1 MIFWVPQH
9 VEPRWKNYIV
19 KTTKPILTPQQ
30 CDELIRIG
38 QSESKMKG
46 ETSYKGK
53 RMISEYRKS
62 TISWVPINKAIPIYQ
77 VIKQW
82 VENTSNNHFGF
93 DTIHFPEQGQ
103 YAEYSKGGFYDWHM
117 DTQVEMSAMPAVRKI
132 SMTLLLN
139 DSKEFKGGDLEI
151 FCGNKLSSQENKI
164 KLKQGY
170 AVFFASFLLHRV
182 IPIMKGNRKSLVM
195 WFGGTPLR

>member
-19 KTTKPILTPQQ
+19 KTTKPVLTPQQ

-82 VENTSNNHFGF
+82 VENTNNNHFGF

-139 DSKEFKGGDLEI
+139 DS
-151 FCGNKLSSQENKI
+151 QENKI

>member
-38 QSESKMKG
+38 QSEPKMKG
-46 ETSYKGK
+46 ETAYKGK

-82 VENTSNNHFGF
+82 VENTNNNHF
-93 DTIHFPEQGQ
+93 
-103 YAEYSKGGFYDWHM
+103 K
-117 DTQVEMSAMPAVRKI
+117 
-132 SMTLLLN
+132 
-139 DSKEFKGGDLEI
+139 
-151 FCGNKLSSQENKI
+151 
-164 KLKQGY
+164 
-170 AVFFASFLLHRV
+170 
-182 IPIMKGNRKSLVM
+182 
-195 WFGGTPLR
+195 